1 MGCVFI
7 CLVLFVLILYVRVN
21 SYGHVG
27 TVRSS
32 NHTFSLAYLTK
43 FMHIPLQQPILNQ
56 RKEQNGRR
64 NYFKINFQEIMG
76 LGRDQTHDPW
86 IYWVRYSV
94 SGHQTNMQ
102 KIKQE
107 KIFI

>member
-7 CLVLFVLILYVRVN
+7 CLVLFVLILYVN

-27 TVRSS
+27 PVRSS
-32 NHTFSLAYLTK
+32 NHTFSSANLTK
-43 FMHIPLQQPILNQ
+43 FVHILLQQPILNQ
-56 RKEQNGRR
+56 QKEENGRR
-64 NYFKINFQEIMG
+64 YYFIINFQEIMG